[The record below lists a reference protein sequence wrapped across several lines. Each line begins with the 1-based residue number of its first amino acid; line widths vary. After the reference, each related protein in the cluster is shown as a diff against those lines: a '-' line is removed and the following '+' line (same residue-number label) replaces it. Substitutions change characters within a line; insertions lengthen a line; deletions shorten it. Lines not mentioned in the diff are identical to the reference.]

1 MPVYQVEAPD
11 GNILKVEGPEGA
23 TDDQL
28 IAVAQSH
35 YMQQQRPVEQPVP
48 AAPEPEQGDFMRGLK
63 GWLPGFQETLGGSQV
78 IAGKA
83 LGSEGIMQSGME
95 RIKSAQAAQKPKETD
110 EFTNAWEKGIGT
122 VLTDWLP
129 YQLGAGVGNI
139 AESVAFAGVG
149 SLLGGTLGG
158 GVGAAPGAA
167 VGFLEKTLVKEGVKK
182 AAKEIMEAEGNEAAA
197 AYVARM
203 AAGEIEKDAAKVLA
217 RQGGKYY
224 GSMIGTAG
232 QAGIHGAGETTSRAV
247 QEAQFD
253 PNQLDMSK
261 LVPAIGIHSVADFV
275 SERILLGGFK
285 GMAGI
290 PEKST
295 NKFVYDVLKGAAAT
309 GAKEIPPEV
318 VQSVAERYGAKL
330 SVDDAE
336 AGAEYLNTA
345 AAAFAMSMIP
355 GGVGGVRTYA
365 GRNVTPTPEATPE
378 TIVTPEGT
386 TITPEQAEYGPSEGQ
401 TIRDL
406 EREQPPVGE
415 PAPQATTPE
424 QAPVAEQ
431 PPAQEA
437 PAPEATQPTVEP
449 YTYNPTKLMRVHS
462 VDGVP
467 AITPQLQKDIGLDIQ
482 SILDSGNSVVATFNG
497 EQIPVVKYEDGNLI
511 GEAGQKL
518 SPIWFI
524 PSLQTENFLQITP
537 SAPVQEEEVQQPQY
551 SAEQQAAV
559 DFINAVESG
568 GVPLNPTRIRKIAE
582 GLGLEVSRSATPDQT
597 IQRIRD
603 AITRFEQQPTKP
615 MPDNVH
621 PLEAWAEDGVKD
633 ADAIRQK
640 ATQAANNAG
649 VNVRYGVNKINPERT
664 TVDWDRISQFPMLGG
679 LLEHIQPH
687 IPVDYAEI
695 IKKILPSVKNI
706 PLHVVNKLSGSPRA
720 MGGYRPSI
728 AVDTGDV
735 RAHRIELSTA
745 NKGNDISTIVHEA
758 LHGATV
764 SNYYRGKHGDERYAQ
779 AAKDL
784 DALARKLRK
793 MHKEGSAN
801 FSFMNSYKVNQIP
814 RELISWGQTDRDVQA
829 ELKKIV
835 MPNKK
840 TAWSEFVNTMR
851 KLLGLPANQTT
862 ALEHLLDIS
871 ERLTSQRDVV
881 ERNPAGKTIEETDTR
896 TETLAKEKPEE
907 PEEFVQYG
915 RQNILGEPV
924 RVPVKEAFSMGD
936 PEKSW
941 WSNFTHNFVHD
952 YVDKYIDLKK
962 LIEAINATAKKL
974 DPKWDAY
981 MRETL
986 YHGRVASQTAMFL
999 KNELDPLV
1007 KDMLA
1012 RGISEEELVA
1022 YLMARHAQEY
1032 NKVIGDRNPDNAAMQ
1047 YRGSGIHD
1055 RIAEAYMKGA
1065 TKQQIES
1072 IKKAMESDRLVLT
1085 KSEQALLD
1093 NIDKLTPEKRK
1104 ALEEVAKRVDSIV
1117 RKTQRIAVAGGIET
1131 QATIDYWNDMYKH
1144 YVPFKRSPEEL
1155 EFAQYLQGTGRGFSA
1170 SARMGRASTGSL
1182 KTIDNVLSNIILQRD
1197 MAIVKSEKAR
1207 VGRAIYAM
1215 ALEHPNPD
1223 IYLAVNPNA
1232 GVIGKAND
1240 ALIKLAKDQ
1249 NKLKGLNEAIDNR
1262 RDAGQDYADLAAE
1275 AEKLSKKIA
1284 ADRARYVQLAAQ
1296 AKTAT
1301 AKIIE
1306 EMRKFGYDSQGQN
1319 LDPDRIESVIREP
1332 QGAFYNENTGLV
1344 EYRTNSF
1351 LRNSPNVLA
1360 VPVDGETRYVFFNT
1374 GNDQAMRLAAALKG
1388 ADVEQLGK
1396 ITAVVSKFTRW
1407 IAQVNTQYNPF
1418 FGIINMLRDVQGAQ
1432 FNLSSTPLAGQQM
1445 AVNANIYPAI
1455 RTIWQSLRNGEPSG
1469 PFALQWNEFVRRGG
1483 MTGIRDMLVNIKKG
1497 ESVLSDMIA
1506 EYNRN
1511 PSEAAFRN
1519 TTKSVFQFMSDFNDT
1534 MENAVRLA
1542 AFIEA
1547 KKKFNKQYSNPDVAA
1562 DKAAEL
1568 AKNLTV
1574 NFNRKGAKT
1583 QLVNSWY
1590 AFFNA
1595 SIQGSARL
1603 IETMKGPAGKKI
1615 AASLVLLGVIQQLM
1629 LSGFDDEDPP
1639 EFVREKNLVIPTGG
1653 NKYISWPMPL
1663 GFNLLVN
1670 TGRLA
1675 TATFMGG
1682 GDNVAKNVSNMF
1694 SVAASSFNPL
1704 GGESLVQTA
1713 APTILDPA
1721 VSLYGNVD
1729 AFGRPIYREDRPGR
1743 PVPGYL
1749 RSTEGS
1755 TEFSR
1760 QIAKALNY
1768 MSGGTEFQKGEIS
1781 PTADHID
1788 YLAGQIGGGTFRE
1801 ARKVGEFISNQ
1812 ITGEETA
1819 PYRVP
1824 LAGRF
1829 MGDTG
1834 SEANVRNR
1842 FYQNIQTMAGYE
1854 AEIKGRAKQGTV
1866 GEFLKEHPEARF
1878 YQAANT
1884 VENQINQINKLRK
1897 QLVERDAPK
1906 DQLKQLNDRKIEIM
1920 RQFNEYY
1927 EKATK

>member
-1 MPVYQVEAPD
+1 MPIYQVEAPD
-11 GNILKVEGPEGA
+11 GKILEVEGPENA
-23 TDDQL
+23 RQDQIVSYAISNYL
-28 IAVAQSH
+28 GT
-35 YMQQQRPVEQPVP
+35 QQKPVEAP
-48 AAPEPEQGDFMRGLK
+48 APAPEPEQGDFMRGLK
-63 GWLPGFQETLGGSQV
+63 GWLPGFQETLGGAQV
-78 IAGKA
+78 LAGKA
-83 LGSEGIMQSGME
+83 VGSEGIMQSGME
-95 RIKSAQAAQKPKETD
+95 RMKTAQAAQKAKATD
-110 EFTNAWEKGIGT
+110 EFTNAWEQGIGT

-139 AESVAFAGVG
+139 AESVAFAGIG

-182 AAKEIMEAEGNEAAA
+182 AAKEIMETEGKEAAA
-197 AYVARM
+197 AYVAKM

-224 GSMIGTAG
+224 GSIAGTIG
-232 QAGIHGAGETTSRAV
+232 QAGLHGAGEPTSRAL
-247 QEAQFD
+247 QEAGFD
-253 PNQLDMSK
+253 PSQLDMSK
-261 LVPAIGIHSVADFV
+261 LLPAVGVHSVADFI

-295 NKFVYDVLKGAAAT
+295 NKFVYDVLKGATVT

-318 VQSVAERYGAKL
+318 LQSVAERYGAKL

-355 GGVGGVRTYA
+355 GGVGGARTYA
-365 GRNVTPTPEATPE
+365 GRTTTPAPATPPEATPE
-378 TIVTPEGT
+378 TVTTPEGA
-386 TITPEQAEYGPSEGQ
+386 TITPEQAEYGPSEGPS
-401 TIRDL
+401 IREL
-406 EREQPPVGE
+406 EREQPPVG
-415 PAPQATTPE
+415 
-424 QAPVAEQ
+424 
-431 PPAQEA
+431 
-437 PAPEATQPTVEP
+437 
-449 YTYNPTKLMRVHS
+449 
-462 VDGVP
+462 
-467 AITPQLQKDIGLDIQ
+467 
-482 SILDSGNSVVATFNG
+482 
-497 EQIPVVKYEDGNLI
+497 
-511 GEAGQKL
+511 
-518 SPIWFI
+518 
-524 PSLQTENFLQITP
+524 
-537 SAPVQEEEVQQPQY
+537 APVQEAGIPEQQPVAEPNATE
-551 SAEQQAAV
+551 AEQQPWVGSPQAVKLYRGYREGSTPGYNQAGAIWMTRHMPTAQAYADFENDLGRLEERTVELKKPFIFNDNTAHQMASYFVDKNKDAAQHKELTEFFQEFGLARLEEQAIKKLREDGFDSIIV
-559 DFINAVESG
+559 QREAGAGAHPAGEES
-568 GVPLNPTRIRKIAE
+568 VVLLPETTKAEAEPLPAEEALPTAE
-582 GLGLEVSRSATPDQT
+582 
-597 IQRIRD
+597 
-603 AITRFEQQPTKP
+603 QPAKP
-615 MPDNVH
+615 LPPTVH
-621 PLEAWAEDGVKD
+621 PLESWAEDGVKD
-633 ADAIRQK
+633 AEAIRQK

-649 VNVRYGVNKINPERT
+649 INVRYGVNKIDPERT
-664 TVDWDRISQFPMLGG
+664 RVDWDRISQFPTVGG
-679 LLEHIQPH
+679 LLNHIQPH
-687 IPVDYAEI
+687 VPVDYAEI
-695 IKKILPSVKNI
+695 IKKILPSVQNI
-706 PLHVVNKLSGSPRA
+706 PLNVVNKLSGSPRA
-720 MGGYRPSI
+720 LGAYRPSI
-728 AVDTGDV
+728 VKATGDV
-735 RAHRIELSTA
+735 VAHRIELSTA
-745 NKGNDISTIVHEA
+745 NNGNDISTIVHEA

-764 SNYYRGKHGDERYAQ
+764 SNYYRGKNGDERYAQ

-784 DALARKLRK
+784 DSLARKLRK
-793 MHKEGSAN
+793 LHNEGKAK
-801 FSFMNSYKVNQIP
+801 FSFMDSYKVNQIP
-814 RELISWGQTDRDVQA
+814 RELISWGQTDREVQA

-840 TAWSEFVNTMR
+840 TAWSEFVTTMR

-871 ERLTSQRDVV
+871 ERLTSQRDVM
-881 ERNPAGKTIEETDTR
+881 ERKPAGKTIEETDTLA
-896 TETLAKEKPEE
+896 ETFAKEKPEVVGP
-907 PEEFVQYG
+907 PERQVEYG

-924 RVPVKEAFSMGD
+924 RVPVREAFSMGEPD
-936 PEKSW
+936 KSW
-941 WSNFTHNFVHD
+941 WSSFTHNFVHD

-962 LIEAINATAKKL
+962 LIAAINATAKKL

-986 YHGRVASQTAMFL
+986 YHGRVASQTSMFL

-1007 KDMLA
+1007 KDMVA
-1012 RGISEEELVA
+1012 RGVSEEELNA

-1032 NKVIGDRNPDNAAMQ
+1032 NKVIGDRNPDNALMQ
-1047 YRGSGIHD
+1047 HRGSGIHD
-1055 RIAEAYMKGA
+1055 MIAEAYMRGA
-1065 TKQQIES
+1065 TKQEIEA
-1072 IKKAMESDRLVLT
+1072 IKNAMESQGLVFT
-1085 KSEQALLD
+1085 KSEQALID
-1093 NIDKLTPEKRK
+1093 NIDKLTPAKRK

-1131 QATIDYWNDMYKH
+1131 QETIDYWNDMYKH

-1170 SARMGRASTGSL
+1170 SAKMGRASTGSL

-1262 RDAGQDYADLAAE
+1262 RNAGQDYAALAAE
-1275 AEKLSKKIA
+1275 AEKLSQKIA
-1284 ADRARYVQLAAQ
+1284 ADRAKYIRLAAE
-1296 AKTAT
+1296 AKRAT
-1301 AKIIE
+1301 ASIIE

-1319 LDPDRIESVIREP
+1319 LDPDRIESIIREP

-1360 VPVDGETRYVFFNT
+1360 VPVDGETRYVFFNA
-1374 GNDQAMRLAAALKG
+1374 GNEQAMRLAMALKG

-1455 RTIWQSLRNGEPSG
+1455 RTIWQSMRSGEPSG

-1511 PSEAAFRN
+1511 PSEAAFRK

-1547 KKKFNKQYSNPDVAA
+1547 KKKFSKQYANPDVAA

-1603 IETMKGPAGKKI
+1603 IETMNGPAGKKI

-1629 LSGFDDEDPP
+1629 LSGFDDDDPP
-1639 EFVREKNLVIPTGG
+1639 EFVREKNLVIPTGDG
-1653 NKYISWPMPL
+1653 KYISWPMPL

-1675 TATFMGG
+1675 TSTFMGG
-1682 GDNVAKNVSNMF
+1682 GDNIAKNVSNMF

-1713 APTILDPA
+1713 APTVLDPA

-1729 AFGRPIYREDRPGR
+1729 AFGRPIYRADRPGK

-1834 SEANVRNR
+1834 SEANVRNK
-1842 FYQNIQTMAGYE
+1842 FYQNIQTMAAYE
-1854 AEIKGRAKQGTV
+1854 AEIKGRMKQGTA

-1884 VENQINQINKLRK
+1884 VENQINQMNKMRK
-1897 QLVERDAPK
+1897 QLIERGASK
-1906 DQLKQLNDRKIEIM
+1906 EQLKQLNDRKIEVM
-1920 RQFNEYY
+1920 RQFNDQY
-1927 EKATK
+1927 ERATK